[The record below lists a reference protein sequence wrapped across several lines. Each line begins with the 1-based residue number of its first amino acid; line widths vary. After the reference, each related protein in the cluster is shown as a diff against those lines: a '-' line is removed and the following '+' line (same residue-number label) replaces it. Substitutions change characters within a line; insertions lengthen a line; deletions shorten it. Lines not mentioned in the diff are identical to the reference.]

1 MKAIL
6 CMEPDASDSGIKK
19 AHDAVREKTYPCA
32 PPFNTPPNI
41 MKVFSEISESFDC
54 VGRLVR
60 TKSKDKHTP
69 DINELAMASVEYAS
83 KQTEAD
89 AAVSEALCKY
99 VDTAT
104 LRAELDTLQSKVS
117 EAGKSLE
124 ASKSELS
131 NAEFERAELT
141 RRSCRAAEN
150 LRRAHL
156 AVDEAIALLETE
168 RPIKTA
174 ELEERKQKLARAE
187 IKIDKINR
195 QFEANAELI
204 ELYKQVVDDYATDLY
219 RLSEAKAELED
230 TIRFLEL
237 PRFFVVPSND
247 CIVLMALNYNLY
259 VPEDFIESTK
269 WSMKISG
276 KFPDLTDS
284 ERIVMGR
291 LFAIM
296 CSLKGDYEVCI
307 DEGLVAV
314 KSIYEHFKHMLK

>member
-1 MKAIL
+1 MKDF
-6 CMEPDASDSGIKK
+6 P
-19 AHDAVREKTYPCA
+19 
-32 PPFNTPPNI
+32 
-41 MKVFSEISESFDC
+41 ESFDC
-54 VGRLVR
+54 VGRLVH

-69 DINELAMASVEYAS
+69 GINELAMASAEYAS

-89 AAVSEALCKY
+89 AAVGETVCKY
-99 VDTAT
+99 VNTAT

-117 EAGKSLE
+117 EVGKSLE
-124 ASKSELS
+124 ASRSELS
-131 NAEFERAELT
+131 NAGSERYEL
-141 RRSCRAAEN
+141 RIRLGRAAEN
-150 LRRAHL
+150 LRRAQIE
-156 AVDEAIALLETE
+156 VTEAIASLETE

-174 ELEERKQKLARAE
+174 ELEKRKQKLARAE

-204 ELYKQVVDDYATDLY
+204 ELYKQVVDDYATDLN

-230 TIRFLEL
+230 TIRFLEQ

-276 KFPDLTDS
+276 EFPDLTDS